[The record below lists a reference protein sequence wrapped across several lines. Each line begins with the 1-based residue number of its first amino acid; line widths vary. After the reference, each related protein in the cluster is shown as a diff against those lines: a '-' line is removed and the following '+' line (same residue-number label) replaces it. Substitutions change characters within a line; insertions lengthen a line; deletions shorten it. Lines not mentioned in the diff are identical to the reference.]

1 MTMTK
6 DRRQHTRQPRDER
19 VVVQIVS
26 STRDTLPPGTVVR
39 CSTKDVSAQGLRIQ
53 LDQQL
58 PEGFQLE
65 LWVEVSNHPTKF
77 YLAGEVKWCE
87 VLDEAKRYLV
97 GVELKE
103 GETEDFKLWQE
114 VLGASDTDALEDVR
128 EA

>member
-1 MTMTK
+1 MSNTK
-6 DRRQHTRQPRDER
+6 DRRQHTRQARDER

-53 LDQQL
+53 LDQQV
-58 PEGFQLE
+58 PEGFKLE
-65 LWVEVSNHPTKF
+65 LWIEVSNHPSKF
-77 YLAGEVKWCE
+77 FLAGEVKWCQALE
-87 VLDEAKRYLV
+87 DSKRYLV
-97 GVELKE
+97 GVELHE

-114 VLGASDTDALEDVR
+114 VLASSDATKLEKVR

>member
-1 MTMTK
+1 MSK
-6 DRRQHTRQPRDER
+6 NQDRRQHSRQTRDER

-39 CSTKDVSAQGLRIQ
+39 CSTKDVSANGLRIQ
-53 LDQQL
+53 LDQSVQ
-58 PEGFQLE
+58 EGFLLE

-77 YLAGEVKWCE
+77 YLAGEVKWCQE
-87 VLDEAKRYLV
+87 LDEGKRYLV

-103 GETEDFKLWQE
+103 TDTEDFKQWQK
-114 VLGASDTDALEDVR
+114 VLAENSSDALEDVR

>member
-1 MTMTK
+1 MSTTK

-53 LDQQL
+53 LDQKV
-58 PEGFQLE
+58 PEGFKLE

-77 YLAGEVKWCE
+77 FLSGEVKWCQA
-87 VLDEAKRYLV
+87 LDDSKRFLV
-97 GVELKE
+97 GVELTE
-103 GETEDFKLWQE
+103 GETEDFKLWQQ
-114 VLGASDTDALEDVR
+114 VVGASDAASLENVR

>member
-1 MTMTK
+1 MSK
-6 DRRQHTRQPRDER
+6 NQDRRQHSRQSRDER

-39 CSTKDVSAQGLRIQ
+39 CSTKDVSANGLRIQ
-53 LDQQL
+53 LDQSV
-58 PEGFQLE
+58 PEGFLLE

-77 YLAGEVKWCE
+77 YLAGEVKWCQE
-87 VLDEAKRYLV
+87 LDEGKRYLV

-103 GETEDFKLWQE
+103 TDTEDFKQWQE
-114 VLGASDTDALEDVR
+114 VLAENSSDALENVR